1 MSNVRKRLERLQE
14 GVGCEVCRIT
24 PETPFKINLIPVE
37 IGEDGRPLPPPPEP
51 VRRCEACGRRLPVIR
66 LRGAAEKS
74 SGAL

>member
-1 MSNVRKRLERLQE
+1 VNLRKRIEKLQE

-24 PETPFKINLIPVE
+24 PNTPIKINVSVVE
-37 IGEDGRPLPPPPEP
+37 IGEDGKPLPPPRKP